1 MLLRITMY
9 DEPILHQAGKDITE
23 FDENLA
29 KLAEDMVETM
39 RNAEGIG
46 LAAQQVDKALCLC
59 VVEVPVNPEA
69 PVECILDG
77 KPVNPNLIMPFAL
90 ANPHIEEL
98 PGDDMAY
105 DEGCLSFPEIR
116 GEVIRPDRIRV
127 SYRDLD
133 GIKHNLEC
141 DGLLSRCIQHE
152 TDHLAGIL
160 FIDRMESET
169 LAEIKPDIKELK
181 RQTRKALKKTRK

>member
-1 MLLRITMY
+1 MLLPITMY
-9 DEPILHQAGKDITE
+9 DEPILHQAGSDVTQ

-39 RNAEGIG
+39 RDAEGIG
-46 LAAQQVDKALCLC
+46 LAAQQVGKALCLC

-69 PVECILDG
+69 PAECILDG
-77 KPVNPNLIMPFAL
+77 KPVNPKLIMPFAL
-90 ANPHIEEL
+90 ANPQIEEV
-98 PGDDMAY
+98 PGDEMVY

-116 GEVIRPDRIRV
+116 GEVIRPDRVRV

-133 GIKHNLEC
+133 GIEHNLEC

-152 TDHLAGIL
+152 TDHLHGIL
-160 FIDRMESET
+160 FIDRMDRTSKTDELREDLELLQKES
-169 LAEIKPDIKELK
+169 
-181 RQTRKALKKTRK
+181 KAALE